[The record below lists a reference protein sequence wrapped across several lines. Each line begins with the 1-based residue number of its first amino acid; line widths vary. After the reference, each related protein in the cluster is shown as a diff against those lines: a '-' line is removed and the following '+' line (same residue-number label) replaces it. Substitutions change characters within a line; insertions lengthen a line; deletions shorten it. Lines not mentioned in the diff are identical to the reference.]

1 MERLMAGASSVQMVL
16 EVQRS
21 CSEGLHVV
29 TVLMSS
35 KRLPFDC
42 VWAHFECWMQS
53 RRLQQRFVLVY
64 CAACSSFGFHGVS
77 GAWFVLANTPNI

>member
-53 RRLQQRFVLVY
+53 RRLQQRLCCLFVFWLSRSVRCLVRPREY
-64 CAACSSFGFHGVS
+64 PQHLV
-77 GAWFVLANTPNI
+77 